1 MRLPR
6 SSGALLHPTALP
18 GPHGIGALGAEARAF
33 VDFLATAGQSVWQT
47 LPLGPTGYGDSPYN
61 ALSAFAGN
69 PLLIDL
75 PTVAAWGDLDPAE
88 LTGGV
93 WSTTTVDFQGVHQ
106 YKGQLLDRA
115 ARNFFSRADASRQAA
130 FAAFCADHSG
140 WLDDYALFVAL
151 RTHFQGRSWQQ
162 WPAPLRCRDAQA
174 LADWRQRLAAAV
186 AAEQYH
192 QFAFFTQ
199 WQALKAYA
207 NRRGIKLFGDLPI
220 FVALESADVWAN
232 QRLFRLDA
240 EGHPT
245 EVAGVPP
252 DYFSVTGQ
260 RWGNP
265 LYRWETH
272 LAEGFA
278 WWLERFRAELQHA
291 DLVRIDHFRG
301 FQACWAIPATEPTA
315 VAGRWEDS
323 PGRALFTT
331 LQTVAPDLPIVA
343 EDLGVITPEVE
354 ALRRDFGF
362 PGMKVLQFAFDSG
375 PDNPYL
381 PHNYSADCV
390 VYTGTHDNPTTR
402 GWWTGLS
409 AGRRR
414 QIGSYLG
421 IAQPEIPWDLI
432 RLAMASVATLCIIPA
447 QDLLDLGD
455 EARFNRPGEA
465 AGNWRWRLAPDQLD
479 RALGERLLDLT
490 RTYHRLT
497 GPNGAG
503 PPLPT

>member
-6 SSGALLHPTALP
+6 SSGILLHPTALP
-18 GPHGIGALGAEARAF
+18 GRHGIGTLGAEARAF
-33 VDFLATAGQSVWQT
+33 ADFLATAGQSVWQT

-88 LTGGV
+88 LAMAGG
-93 WSTTTVDFQGVHQ
+93 TTTTIDFHGVHRDQ
-106 YKGQLLDRA
+106 EQLLARA
-115 ARNFFSRADASRQAA
+115 ARNFSNRADATRQAA
-130 FAAFCADHSG
+130 FAAFCAGHSA

-151 RTHFQGRSWQQ
+151 RAHFQGSSWQQ
-162 WPAPLRCRDAQA
+162 WPAPLRRREARA
-174 LADWRQRLAAAV
+174 LSDWRQRLAASIAE
-186 AAEQYH
+186 EQYR

-207 NRRGIKLFGDLPI
+207 NGRGIKLFGDLPI

-272 LAEGFA
+272 LAEGFT
-278 WWLERFRAELQHA
+278 WWLERFRAELQRA

-315 VAGRWEDS
+315 IAGRWLDS

-331 LQTVAPDLPIVA
+331 LQRVAPDLPIVA

-362 PGMKVLQFAFDSG
+362 PGMKILQFAFDSG

-390 VYTGTHDNPTTR
+390 VYTGTHDNPTTC
-402 GWWTGLS
+402 GWWEGLG

-414 QIGSYLG
+414 QIASYLG
-421 IAQPEIPWDLI
+421 IAQPDIPWDLI
-432 RLAMASVATLCIIPA
+432 RLAMASVAKLCIIPA
-447 QDLLDLGD
+447 QDLLGLGD
-455 EARFNRPGEA
+455 AARFNRPGEA
-465 AGNWRWRLAPDQLD
+465 AGNWRWRLAPGQLTP
-479 RALGERLLDLT
+479 ALGERLYDLT

-497 GPNGAG
+497 DPNRAE